1 MAVINPP
8 TSPRNVL
15 STEGRTLTLSQ
26 VSLTL
31 NMAIGII
38 SGIGFLAF
46 LINGIQQTYWQFYAL
61 AGISLITFL
70 FSLNSALKNARGEY
84 SDQDL
89 GWANGFFSI
98 LGISTALL
106 IDGAGL
112 LVAVTY
118 VIIALSLTS
127 TLGLFR
133 SGTLSLFL
141 GLTTASIAALAGAL
155 SPLPQVQSETMIVI
169 LITILAMVVMI
180 FILLGITQFVS
191 TTLQIRLVTAF
202 LAVLIVPLTIAT
214 SALSQTAIATNREQ
228 IQQNM
233 IDAAEEVALSLDR
246 FFENNLKV
254 IQQEAKADIF
264 SRYFENLKAGK
275 REELDTAEIRMI
287 FRVLEL
293 RESSERAYLSS
304 YALLNAGGYNVYD
317 TVQANRGKYEGR
329 RAYFLVPYTT
339 GKPYISP
346 ITFNPDGTS
355 YFSFSAPVFNYQN
368 EVVGVLRATYNT
380 LVLQRFVT
388 NYAGF
393 GGPNTHVIVF
403 DENLIRLADTYQPE
417 MIFTTVTALT
427 PQQRAELIIQKRIPD
442 LPMIRPVYNAD
453 LARFLQTSELNKGA
467 ILEIEEGNE
476 GNEAQEK
483 PEIAGVAPMKT
494 MPWKVVFF
502 QAEFDETP
510 IRKSQTRVATVI
522 ATLLAYV
529 LGFVAV
535 GVSNLLASPL
545 KDLANIARRIAAG
558 DLKARS
564 EVRTSDE
571 FGTLATVFNQM
582 AEQLEKL
589 VSELEE
595 RVAQRT
601 AELERRNQA
610 LTYRTNQLN
619 TIAQVARGIVS
630 AQELTRFLENVTELI
645 SDRFGF
651 YHVGIFL
658 LDANREYAVLR
669 AANSPGGKRMLAR
682 SHMLKVGETGIV
694 GYVTSTGQPRIA
706 LDVGQDAVFFNNP
719 DLPTTRSEMA
729 LPLKVGEEIIGA
741 LDVQSEVPNA
751 FSPEDLSVFTTLA
764 DQVAIAIYNNQLYN
778 ETLRALAEA
787 QQLHRQYLQQE
798 WAKEV
803 QTHRHRGF
811 RYTIKGVEP
820 IHESLD
826 WKDIEYVYETGKP
839 YIFTETLDDQTQ
851 RAVMAVPISIRGET
865 IGVIR
870 VQDQGEARVWSDNE
884 LQAVQDVAQQV
895 GVALETARLFEK
907 TVHRAERER
916 RVLEIT
922 GKIRSTND
930 PQEMLQIAAAELQR
944 VLGAS
949 KAQIFLLSEDGEDT
963 SSHGNG
969 SGSKNGNE

>member
-8 TSPRNVL
+8 TSPRNNL
-15 STEGRTLTLSQ
+15 SLEGRTLNILQ
-26 VSLTL
+26 VSLAFNTL
-31 NMAIGII
+31 IATLSGLGI
-38 SGIGFLAF
+38 LLF
-46 LINGIQQTYWQFYAL
+46 LINGIQEGAWQFYIL
-61 AGISLITFL
+61 AGLSLPPFF
-70 FSLNSALKNARGEY
+70 FSIKSALKNARGEY
-84 SDQDL
+84 SDQDF
-89 GWANGFFSI
+89 GWANGFFSL
-98 LGISTALL
+98 LGVAIAFLV
-106 IDGAGL
+106 DGAGL
-112 LVAVTY
+112 LIAINY
-118 VIIALSLTS
+118 IIIALSLTS

-133 SGTLSLFL
+133 SGTASLFL

-155 SPLPQVQSETMIVI
+155 SPFSQVQSETFIVI
-169 LITILAMVVMI
+169 LIAFLAMAVMV
-180 FILLGITQFVS
+180 FFLLGITQFIS

-202 LAVLIVPLTIAT
+202 LVVLIIPL
-214 SALSQTAIATNREQ
+214 AIATIALSETTINTNRNQ

-233 IDAAEEVALSLDR
+233 IDSAEEVALSLDR
-246 FFENNLKV
+246 FFENNLKA

-304 YALLNAGGYNVYD
+304 YALLNSGGYNVYD
-317 TVQANRGKYEGR
+317 TIQANRGRYEGR
-329 RAYFLVPYTT
+329 RDYFLVPFTT
-339 GKPYISP
+339 GKPYVSP
-346 ITFNPDGTS
+346 VTFNLDGTS
-355 YFSFSAPVFNYQN
+355 YFHFSAPIFNNQN

-380 LVLQRFVT
+380 LVLQRYVT

-393 GGPNTHVIVF
+393 GGPNTHVIIF
-403 DENLIRLADTYQPE
+403 DENLVRLADTYQPE

-427 PQQRAELIIQKRIPD
+427 PEQRAELIIQKRIPD

-467 ILEIEEGNE
+467 ILEIEGGEEGNE
-476 GNEAQEK
+476 VQEK
-483 PEIAGVAPMKT
+483 PEIAGISSMKT

-510 IRKSQTRVATVI
+510 YRKSQTRVATII
-522 ATLLAYV
+522 ATLLAYG
-529 LGFVAV
+529 LGFAAV
-535 GVSNLLASPL
+535 GVSNILASPL
-545 KDLANIARRIAAG
+545 RDLANVARRLANG

-564 EVRTSDE
+564 DVHTSDE
-571 FGTLATVFNQM
+571 FGMLASVFNQT

-589 VSELEE
+589 VTELEE

-601 AELERRNQA
+601 AELERRNQT

-682 SHMLKVGETGIV
+682 SHMLKVGQTGIV
-694 GYVTSTGQPRIA
+694 GYVTSRGEPRIA

-729 LPLKVGEEIIGA
+729 LPLKVGDEIIGA
-741 LDVQSEVPNA
+741 LDVQSELPNA
-751 FSPEDLSVFTTLA
+751 FSEEDLSVFTTLA

-803 QTHRHRGF
+803 RTHQHRGY
-811 RYTIKGVEP
+811 RYSAKGVEP
-820 IHESLD
+820 IHEDLD
-826 WKDIEYVYETGKP
+826 LKDVEYVYQNGKP
-839 YIFTETLDDQTQ
+839 YIFTEALSDNTQ
-851 RAVMAVPISIRGET
+851 RAVLSVPISIRGEI

-930 PQEMLQIAAAELQR
+930 PKEMLQIAAAELQR

-949 KAQIFLLSEDGEDT
+949 KAQIFLLSEDEEEL
-963 SSHGNG
+963 SAHGNG
-969 SGSKNGNE
+969 SGSNNGNQ

>member
-8 TSPRNVL
+8 TSPRNTL
-15 STEGRTLTLSQ
+15 SVEGRALDIIQ
-26 VSLTL
+26 VSLVFNSL
-31 NMAIGII
+31 IGAISAVGM
-38 SGIGFLAF
+38 LLF
-46 LINGIQQTYWQFYAL
+46 LINGIQQMSWQFYTL
-61 AGISLITFL
+61 AGFSLLSFL
-70 FSLNSALKNARGEY
+70 FTLRTVLKNARGEY

-89 GWANGFFSI
+89 GWVNGLFSL
-98 LGISTALL
+98 LGVAIALL
-106 IDGAGL
+106 VDGAGL
-112 LVAVTY
+112 LIAINY
-118 VIIALSLTS
+118 IIIALSLTS

-133 SGTLSLFL
+133 SGTSSLFL

-155 SPLPQVQSETMIVI
+155 SPFPQVQSETSIVI
-169 LITILAMVVMI
+169 LIAFLAMAVMV
-180 FILLGITQFVS
+180 FFLLGITQFIT

-202 LAVLIVPLTIAT
+202 LAVLIIPL
-214 SALSQTAIATNREQ
+214 AIATTALSETAVSTNRSQ
-228 IQQNM
+228 IQANM
-233 IDAAEEVALSLDR
+233 MDAADEVALSLDR

-264 SRYFENLKAGK
+264 SRYFENLKTGK
-275 REELDTAEIRMI
+275 QEELDTAEIRMI

-317 TVQANRGKYEGR
+317 TVQANRGRYEGR
-329 RAYFLVPYTT
+329 RDYFLVPFTT
-339 GKPYISP
+339 GKPYVSP
-346 ITFNPDGTS
+346 VTFNLDGTS
-355 YFSFSAPVFNYQN
+355 YFHFSAPIYNNQN

-380 LVLQRFVT
+380 LVLQRYVT

-393 GGPNTHVIVF
+393 GGPNTHVIIF
-403 DENLIRLADTYQPE
+403 DENLVRLADTYQPE

-427 PQQRAELIIQKRIPD
+427 PEQRAELIIQKRIPD

-467 ILEIEEGNE
+467 ILEIGGE

-483 PEIAGVAPMKT
+483 PEIAGVSSMN
-494 MPWKVVFF
+494 MRPWKVVFF

-510 IRKSQTRVATVI
+510 YRKSQARVATII
-522 ATLLAYV
+522 ATLLAYG
-529 LGFVAV
+529 LGFAAV
-535 GVSNLLASPL
+535 GVSNILASPL
-545 KDLANIARRIAAG
+545 RDLANVARRLANG

-571 FGTLATVFNQM
+571 FGMLASVFNQT

-589 VSELEE
+589 VTELEE

-682 SHMLKVGETGIV
+682 SHMLKVGQTGIV
-694 GYVTSTGQPRIA
+694 GYVTSRGEPRIA

-729 LPLKVGEEIIGA
+729 LPLKVGDEIIGA
-741 LDVQSEVPNA
+741 LDVQSELPNA
-751 FSPEDLSVFTTLA
+751 FSEEDLSVFTTLA

-778 ETLRALAEA
+778 ETLKALAEA

-803 QTHRHRGF
+803 RTHQHRGY
-811 RYTIKGVEP
+811 RYSAKGIEP
-820 IHESLD
+820 IHEALD
-826 WKDIEYVYETGKP
+826 LKDVEFVYQTGKP
-839 YIFTETLDDQTQ
+839 YIFTEALSDNTQ
-851 RAVMAVPISIRGET
+851 RAVLAVPISIRGEI

-949 KAQIFLLSEDGEDT
+949 KAQIFLLSEDAEEP
-963 SSHGNG
+963 SAHGNG
-969 SGSKNGNE
+969 NGSNNGNQ

>member
-8 TSPRNVL
+8 TSPRSAL
-15 STEGRTLTLSQ
+15 SSEGNALTLSQ

-31 NMAIGII
+31 NMVIGII
-38 SGIGFLAF
+38 SGIGVVAF
-46 LINGIQQTYWQFYAL
+46 LINGIQHAYWQFYTL
-61 AGISLITFL
+61 AGISLVTFI
-70 FSLNSALKNARGEY
+70 FSLNSALKNLRSEY
-84 SDQDL
+84 SDRDL
-89 GWANGFFSI
+89 GWVNGFFSI
-98 LGISTALL
+98 LGIATALL

-118 VIIALSLTS
+118 IIIALSLTS
-127 TLGLFR
+127 TIGLFR
-133 SGTLSLFL
+133 SGTMSLFL
-141 GLTTASIAALAGAL
+141 GLTTASVAALAGAL
-155 SPLPQVQSETMIVI
+155 SPFPQVQSETMLVV
-169 LITILAMVVMI
+169 LITIMVMAIMI

-202 LAVLIVPLTIAT
+202 LAVLIVPLTISST
-214 SALSQTAIATNREQ
+214 ALSQTAIATNRNQ

-233 IDAAEEVALSLDR
+233 IDAADEVALSLDR
-246 FFENNLKV
+246 FFENNIKV

-264 SRYFENLKAGK
+264 ARYFENLKTGK
-275 REELDTAEIRMI
+275 KEELDTAEIRMI

-317 TVQANRGKYEGR
+317 TILANRGRYEGR
-329 RAYFLVPYTT
+329 RDYFIVPYTT

-346 ITFNPDGTS
+346 ITFNLDGTS
-355 YFSFSAPVFNYQN
+355 YFHFSAPIFNNEN

-380 LVLQRFVT
+380 LVLQRFVMS
-388 NYAGF
+388 YAGF
-393 GGPNTHVIVF
+393 GGPNTHVLVF
-403 DENLIRLADTYQPE
+403 DDNLVRLADTYKPD

-453 LARFLQTSELNKGA
+453 LARFLQTSDLNKGA
-467 ILEIEEGNE
+467 ILEIEGGN
-476 GNEAQEK
+476 GNNEDIEK
-483 PEIAGVAPMKT
+483 PEIAGVAQMKM

-502 QAEFDETP
+502 NAEFDETP
-510 IRKSQTRVATVI
+510 FRKSQTRVATII
-522 ATLLAYV
+522 ATLLAYG
-529 LGFVAV
+529 LGFIAV
-535 GVSNLLASPL
+535 GVSNLLSSPL
-545 KDLANIARRIAAG
+545 RDLANIARRIAAG
-558 DLKARS
+558 DLKART

-571 FGTLATVFNQM
+571 FGTLGTVFNQM

-682 SHMLKVGETGIV
+682 SHMLKVGQTGIV
-694 GYVTSTGQPRIA
+694 GYVTSTGKPRIA

-729 LPLKVGEEIIGA
+729 LPLKVGDEIIGA
-741 LDVQSEVPNA
+741 LDVQSELPNA
-751 FSPEDLSVFTTLA
+751 FSNEDMNVFATLA

-787 QQLHRQYLQQE
+787 QQLHRQYLEQE
-798 WAKEV
+798 WTKEV
-803 QTHRHRGF
+803 RSHKHRGF
-811 RYTIKGVEP
+811 RYSAKGIEP
-820 IHESLD
+820 IHDSLE
-826 WKDIEYVYETGKP
+826 WKDVEFVYETGKP
-839 YIFTETLDDQTQ
+839 YIFTEALEDNTQ
-851 RAVMAVPISIRGET
+851 RAVMAVPISVRGET

-884 LQAVQDVAQQV
+884 LQAVLDVAQQV

-944 VLGAS
+944 TLGAS
-949 KAQIFLLSEDGEDT
+949 KAQIFLLSEEGDET
-963 SSHGNG
+963 SPRGNGNG
-969 SGSKNGNE
+969 SGNENK